1 MKSVTSTRF
10 RKAFEKLPK
19 EVQQRASEA
28 YLIWKDNP
36 HHPGLDYKQIHK
48 TQPIFSVRV
57 SLSYRAL
64 GVKEG
69 DTMIWFWV
77 GSHEDYNNLIKQ
89 L

>member
-1 MKSVTSTRF
+1 VKSVTSTRF

-19 EVQQRASEA
+19 EIQQRAKQA

-36 HHPGLDYKQIHK
+36 HHPGLNYKQIHE

-57 SLSYRAL
+57 SLSYRAI
-64 GVKEG
+64 GIKEE
-69 DTMIWFWV
+69 DVMIWFWI